1 MRRDLSHLATGNFD
15 VVVVG
20 GGICGAA
27 AAWDA
32 AQRGLS
38 VALLERGD
46 FSGATSAESL
56 KVVHGGIR
64 YLQHLDVV
72 RVRESSR
79 ERSALLRVAPHLV
92 HPMPFVVP
100 TYGHGMQGGEALGAA
115 FTLLSLLTADRNR
128 GIADPSRRVPRAHL
142 VSRRKV
148 LEWFPGLP
156 QERLTGAGVFYDGQM
171 YNPPRLVWS
180 FVRSALK
187 AGAVAANYCEVTGF
201 LRRERR
207 VTGVVVEDRLG
218 GERFEVRGR
227 VVVNAAGPYADA
239 LLVKSGLRAGGTKP
253 IPFSRDMALV
263 LRRRIVTD
271 RALALQTRYHDPSA
285 VLSRG
290 RRHIFLVPWL
300 GATLVGVS
308 SAVWRDDPDRLKVTD
323 AEVDG
328 FLDEINEADPA
339 LRLTRADVGLVMA
352 GLLPIDEGNEADG
365 NVSFGKRPLLVD
377 NAKQDGIEGLVTA
390 IVNRYTIARGTAE
403 EAVDLAIRKLGR
415 PASPSRTKTAPLYGG
430 LVRRFDQ
437 LVRDIAAELPDD
449 MPAEVAERLAH
460 NHGSAYG
467 DVLRVGRERSAWNRT
482 IPGTSVLRAE
492 IIHAIRSEMACH
504 LSDCVFR
511 RTDLA
516 TTGDPGSAA
525 LEDAAS
531 LAAAEL
537 SWTAEQRAEELRAVR
552 TRFPFSGREA
562 PAT

>member
-1 MRRDLSHLATGNFD
+1 MRRDLSHLATGDFD

-79 ERSALLRVAPHLV
+79 ERSALLRIAPHLV

-100 TYGHGMQGGEALGAA
+100 TYGHGMQGGEALMAA
-115 FTLLSLLTADRNR
+115 FALLSLLTADRNR
-128 GIADPSRRVPRAHL
+128 GIADPARRVPRGHL
-142 VSRRKV
+142 VSRRRV
-148 LEWFPGLP
+148 LEWFPGLAR
-156 QERLTGAGVFYDGQM
+156 QGLTGAGVFYDGQM
-171 YNPPRLVWS
+171 YNPPRLVWA

-201 LRRERR
+201 LRRDRR
-207 VTGVVVEDRLG
+207 VTGVSVHDRLG

-227 VVVNAAGPYADA
+227 VVINAAGPYADA
-239 LLVKSGLRAGGTKP
+239 LLVRSGLRTPTRA

-300 GATLVGVS
+300 GSTLVGVS
-308 SAVWRDDPDRLKVTD
+308 SAVWREDPDRLQVPD

-328 FLDEINEADPA
+328 FLEEINEADPA
-339 LRLTRADVGLVMA
+339 LRLTRDDVGLVMA

-377 NAKQDGIEGLVTA
+377 NARQDGIEGLVTA

-415 PASPSRTKTAPLYGG
+415 GASRSHTRTTPLYGG

-437 LVRDIAAELPDD
+437 LVRDVAAELPADL
-449 MPAEVAERLAH
+449 PAGVAERLAH
-460 NHGSAYG
+460 NHGSAFG
-467 DVLRVGRERSAWNRT
+467 DVLRVARERPEWSRT
-482 IPGTSVLRAE
+482 IPGSQVLRAE
-492 IIHAIRSEMACH
+492 VIHAIRAEMACH

-516 TTGDPGSAA
+516 TTGDPGAEA

-531 LAAAEL
+531 LAGGELGWTADQRAAEL
-537 SWTAEQRAEELRAVR
+537 REVRA
-552 TRFPFSGREA
+552 RFPFAAMAAERS
-562 PAT
+562 

>member
-1 MRRDLSHLATGNFD
+1 MRRDLSQFTGNFD

-20 GGICGAA
+20 GGVCGAA

-32 AQRGLS
+32 AHRGLS

-79 ERSALLRVAPHLV
+79 ERSALLRIAPHLV

-115 FTLLSLLTADRNR
+115 FTLLTLLTADRNR

-142 VSRRKV
+142 VSRCKL
-148 LEWFPGLP
+148 LEWFPGVP
-156 QERLTGAGVFYDGQM
+156 RERLTGAGVFYDGQM
-171 YNPPRLVWS
+171 YNPPRLVWA
-180 FVRSALK
+180 FIRSALK

-207 VTGVVVEDRLG
+207 VTGVTVEDRLG

-227 VVVNAAGPYADA
+227 VVINAAGPYADA
-239 LLVKSGLRAGGTKP
+239 LLVRSGLRTAGKP

-308 SAVWRDDPDRLKVTD
+308 SAIWRDDPDRLKVTD

-328 FLDEINEADPA
+328 FVEEINEADPA
-339 LRLTRADVGLVMA
+339 LKLTRADVGLVMA

-377 NAKQDGIEGLVTA
+377 NARQDGIEGLVTA

-415 PASPSRTKTAPLYGG
+415 PASHSRTKSAPLYGG
-430 LVRRFDQ
+430 LVSRFDR
-437 LVRDIAAELPDD
+437 LVQDVAAELPKDV
-449 MPAEVAERLAH
+449 PADTAERLAH
-460 NHGSAYG
+460 NHGSAFG
-467 DVLRVGRERSAWNRT
+467 DVLRVARERAAWNQA

-492 IIHAIRSEMACH
+492 IIHAIRAEMACH
-504 LSDCVFR
+504 LTDCVFR

-516 TTGDPGSAA
+516 TTGDPGDVA

-537 SWTAEQRAEELRAVR
+537 GWSAEQRTEELRAVR
-552 TRFPFSGREA
+552 ARFPF
-562 PAT
+562 T